1 MSHHL
6 TGSRQRHYSVLRKIA
21 IAAGAI
27 ALMSTVVPAPSMV
40 RARDYFV
47 SAVSIKNQAMGRV
60 LEVSVSLAIAG
71 ENTTPIVI
79 VQRKNRFEV
88 QGITNGSRGFFGNQF
103 DVIKFR
109 GSDGNDSFS
118 AIGVEK
124 RVYADGG
131 SGNDT
136 LTGGNKDDRLAG
148 KRGDDIL
155 FGGYGNDMLIG
166 GSGKDTISGG
176 PGSDHLVGL
185 DAGTQSQA
193 TRDVLSDAEGR
204 DIFWTENCSFGISRT
219 CPGNRRDAIVGNGTD
234 DYIYRIPFF
243 INFAGLSMFQ
253 NSSRNP
259 QPGWIPPGFQQRETP
274 WYDVDGPASDDGRYL
289 TFDNNQVLL
298 DNTYLNN
305 DPAAPNPAVDNRA
318 PANQQW
324 MGIGDQPLF
333 RQGGP
338 EVSEISQGSIGNC
351 KTIAAFISVAFSSA
365 DSWPFYRRMTD
376 FGDGTFAVAF
386 NNTFY
391 RVDGRS
397 MLFNVTANGNSLAS
411 ADFQAENSIW
421 VGVFEKVIAYV
432 SSQDLDAPRY
442 WRLTSAGPERVYQG
456 FGLTQLTNS
465 FTEQFATSASD
476 LAAKIERAL
485 LDRKPIST
493 GLPNP
498 LSTAGGPHAY
508 AVAGVVKNASGVI
521 TGIRLYNPWGFDGG
535 GNGYSDSNPNDG
547 IVTFTPQ
554 ALFGCPAQSCRW
566 YTATS
571 LPPNE

>member
-1 MSHHL
+1 M
-6 TGSRQRHYSVLRKIA
+6 
-21 IAAGAI
+21 AAATI
-27 ALMSTVVPAPSMV
+27 TLISPLVPAPAMV
-40 RARDYFV
+40 RATDYFFI
-47 SAVSIKNQAMGRV
+47 SASISNQAMGRV
-60 LEVSVSLAIAG
+60 LEVQVSFSIAG

-79 VQRKNRFEV
+79 EQRKNRFEV
-88 QGITNGSRGFFGNQF
+88 QGTNTGGRRAFFENEF
-103 DVIKFR
+103 DVIKFL

-136 LTGGNKDDRLAG
+136 LTGGNKDDRLVG
-148 KRGDDIL
+148 KRGDDVL

-204 DIFWTENCSFGISRT
+204 DIFWTENCSGAVIRT
-219 CPGNRRDAIVGNGTD
+219 CPGNRRDSIVGNGTD

-243 INFAGLSMFQ
+243 TNFVGLSDFQ
-253 NSSRNP
+253 IAGEARPTNSWTPRT
-259 QPGWIPPGFQQRETP
+259 FQQRNTP
-274 WYDVDGPASDDGRYL
+274 WYDVDGPVSREGGYR
-289 TFDNNQVLL
+289 TFDNNVVWI

-324 MGIGDQPLF
+324 MRIGDQPLF

-338 EVSEISQGSIGNC
+338 EVGEISQGSLGNC
-351 KTIAAFISVAFSSA
+351 KTLAAFIATSFSSR

-376 FGDGTFAVAF
+376 LGDGTIAVAF

-397 MLFNVTANGNSLAS
+397 MLFNVNANGNSLAS
-411 ADFQAENSIW
+411 AAFQAENSIW
-421 VGVFEKVIAYV
+421 VGVFEKVIANV
-432 SSQDLDAPRY
+432 SSQNPSAPRY
-442 WRLTSAGPERVYQG
+442 WSLTSAGPERVYQG

-465 FTEQFATSASD
+465 FTEQYATSASD

-498 LSTAGGPHAY
+498 LTTAPGPHAY

-521 TGIRLYNPWGFDGG
+521 TGIRLYNPWGIDGG
-535 GNGYSDSNPNDG
+535 GNGYSDSDPNDG

-566 YTATS
+566 YTATR

>member
-1 MSHHL
+1 M
-6 TGSRQRHYSVLRKIA
+6 VEVD
-21 IAAGAI
+21 GA
-27 ALMSTVVPAPSMV
+27 
-40 RARDYFV
+40 R
-47 SAVSIKNQAMGRV
+47 
-60 LEVSVSLAIAG
+60 AG
-71 ENTTPIVI
+71 EITPAIVI
-79 VQRKNRFEV
+79 RQRKNR
-88 QGITNGSRGFFGNQF
+88 ITVLGLNNDVLGNFLESRF
-103 DVIKFR
+103 DVIKFV
-109 GSDGNDSFS
+109 GGDGNDSLS

-131 SGNDT
+131 SGNDI
-136 LTGGNKDDRLAG
+136 LTGGNKDDRLTG

-166 GSGKDTISGG
+166 GSGKDTINGG
-176 PGSDHLVGL
+176 LGSDHLVGL
-185 DAGTQSQA
+185 DAGAQSQRA
-193 TRDVLSDAEGR
+193 SDVLIDSEGR
-204 DIFWTENCSFGISRT
+204 DIFWIEDCTALVIRT
-219 CPGNRRDAIVGNGTD
+219 CPGTRRDAIVGNGTD
-234 DYIYRIPFF
+234 DYVYRIPGFS
-243 INFAGLSMFQ
+243 NFLGLSEFQ
-253 NSSRNP
+253 I
-259 QPGWIPPGFQQRETP
+259 PGETYSDFYRQWNLTVFQQRNTP
-274 WYDVDGPASDDGRYL
+274 WYDIDGPASRAGVIR
-289 TFDNNQVLL
+289 TFDNSQVWL

-305 DPAAPNPAVDNRA
+305 DPADPNPAVDNQA

-324 MGIGDQPLF
+324 MRIGDQPLF

-376 FGDGTFAVAF
+376 LGDGTIAVAF

-397 MLFNVTANGNSLAS
+397 MLFNVNANGNSLAS

-421 VGVFEKVIAYV
+421 VGVFEKVIAHV
-432 SSQDLDAPRY
+432 ASQNPAAPRY
-442 WRLTSAGPERVYQG
+442 WSLTSAGPERVYQG

-465 FTEQFATSASD
+465 FTEQYATSAAD
-476 LAAKIERAL
+476 LASKIERAL

-498 LSTAGGPHAY
+498 LSTAGGGHAY

-521 TGIRLYNPWGFDGG
+521 TGIRLYNPWGRDGN
-535 GNGYSDSNPNDG
+535 GNGYSDSDPNDG

-554 ALFGCPAQSCRW
+554 ALFGCPAQQCRW